1 MENQN
6 KKHHNIR
13 LAINTGLFV
22 LISIIFA
29 IMAAFGGNQI
39 HTLAQEEFFN
49 DFYKSVPTQAFSGS
63 DCYFP
68 EEKDELKEAETEDH
82 KVLFYPEFTLEDY
95 NIAITGKEWWTTGE
109 GSPENNTVTVYYPC
123 SAEILANDKNTSAI
137 RARIVALEHEL
148 FPENRYIIMFSFGT
162 LSIVSLIAAVIYW
175 NHNRK

>member
-6 KKHHNIR
+6 KKHHNMR
-13 LAINTGLFV
+13 LAVNTGLFV

-39 HTLAQEEFFN
+39 HTLAQDEFIR
-49 DFYKSVPTQAFSGS
+49 DFYSSVPAQAFGTA
-63 DCYFP
+63 DCYYL
-68 EEKDELKEAETEDH
+68 EEKDELKEAETEDY

-95 NIAITGKEWWTTGE
+95 NIAMMGEEWWTTGE
-109 GSPENNTVTVYYPC
+109 GDPEYNTVSIYYPC
-123 SAEILANDKNTSAI
+123 SAEILTNGKNTSSI
-137 RARIVALEHEL
+137 FARIVALEHEL

-162 LSIVSLIAAVIYW
+162 LSIVSLIAAAIYW